1 MLQAIREHHP
11 SRLQQEKY
19 RLFRFLQNFNGFG
32 IGFMGII
39 FHRAKIDPYF
49 IRGLKERSKTDS
61 HTVFTDHISDSLR
74 HFAQKPQPVM

>member
-1 MLQAIREHHP
+1 
-11 SRLQQEKY
+11 
-19 RLFRFLQNFNGFG
+19 
-32 IGFMGII
+32 MGII
-39 FHRAKIDPYF
+39 FHQAKIDPYF